1 MSCIAEAE
9 EGCSKSSSALITA
22 LIKSL
27 SFLDRYLALWI
38 VLAMIIGVVCGYF
51 IMDLPQAFSVV
62 DIQGTSLPIAFG
74 LWFMMWPVLSKV
86 SRYLIHVS
94 SISHSSVSV
103 SARLHSTHLSEK
115 GTVDAAALRGLDVG
129 IGRCRS
135 AMRSCLRCSSNAA
148 FGSS

>member
-1 MSCIAEAE
+1 MAIEMISPVAT
-9 EGCSKSSSALITA
+9 G

-51 IMDLPQAFSVV
+51 AKGLPQAFSVV

-86 SRYLIHVS
+86 IL
-94 SISHSSVSV
+94 
-103 SARLHSTHLSEK
+103 
-115 GTVDAAALRGLDVG
+115 
-129 IGRCRS
+129 
-135 AMRSCLRCSSNAA
+135 CLTDIY
-148 FGSS
+148 

>member
-1 MSCIAEAE
+1 M
-9 EGCSKSSSALITA
+9 CSPSATG

-51 IMDLPQAFSVV
+51 IKGLPQAFGVV

-86 SRYLIHVS
+86 TCYMRL
-94 SISHSSVSV
+94 
-103 SARLHSTHLSEK
+103 SARLICNPL
-115 GTVDAAALRGLDVG
+115 AAMD
-129 IGRCRS
+129 
-135 AMRSCLRCSSNAA
+135 
-148 FGSS
+148 FP